1 MSRLLLR
8 QLKKNKREINLT
20 KKELKVL
27 ENRLGTFSI
36 IIRKVMDLNLIFQ
49 LEMSHYYGLA
59 EITQMRI
66 LLLIGNGVMQI
77 LNLVM

>member
-1 MSRLLLR
+1 MSRLLLS

-36 IIRKVMDLNLIFQ
+36 IIRKVIDFNQAIERDLLKNNDIFRQ
-49 LEMSHYYGLA
+49 VG
-59 EITQMRI
+59 
-66 LLLIGNGVMQI
+66 
-77 LNLVM
+77 